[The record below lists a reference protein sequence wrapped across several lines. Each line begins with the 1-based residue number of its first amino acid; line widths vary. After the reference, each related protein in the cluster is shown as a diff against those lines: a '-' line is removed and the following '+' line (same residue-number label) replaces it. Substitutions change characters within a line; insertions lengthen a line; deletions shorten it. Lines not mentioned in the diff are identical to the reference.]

1 MTPMGIT
8 MVSRSTLNP
17 NPERLKVMKKIYFAM
32 AVLGTVALVSCER
45 EKSFDELTPIGENGV
60 AFTIG
65 AVSTRSAEAVA
76 NVERGVTIPLGT
88 DNEGNDFF
96 LEETIEDLNPSPAT
110 KGAPAYTVNVGNLYS
125 TMGVYAA
132 TGKFGDASFEV
143 MDMYDHKGDPSDP
156 KAPVTANPEA
166 TKGDGWRYHHN
177 YSADPWPTNKDE
189 KVDFFLRMP
198 AVATG
203 VSNLKYDNQKITFNY
218 SSQQDGAVQQDIL
231 FSHTSISKNEHN
243 GYLPNGAPVLMYHAL
258 TGVKFRSG
266 SANNGP
272 TKTIITKV
280 VLSGLNDRGI
290 GTFDPSTNTFSW
302 PANDQGMSLGSFS
315 LGYENTAWSEAA
327 NQDNTV
333 SYEKDTENPKNN
345 KFGDSWYS
353 AAADKNLNNEDGSLT
368 FWLIPQTINKNVTL
382 KVTFFVKTKNT
393 PNGTEITHTI
403 KLGEKLENVEWK
415 AGQLRT
421 YTLDPKDVDVDIF
434 DEMNDYT
441 KNNLEV
447 TNTGNVD
454 EYVRVMLMGN
464 WYGWLPDQDPSKV
477 EPSILVGY
485 TTPNINDY
493 TMVQNW
499 YFRDDTFGDGFD
511 DTFKKGVPAN
521 GNRWIRGTGSY
532 YYWPDIIGA
541 GEKLSSSSTLFKSY
555 KLEEE
560 WIPEIWI
567 PVGSKREK
575 AKGVHLVFE
584 CAVQAIG
591 AKKPDGSGNYTWQ
604 EAWSA
609 ATGET
614 IEAK

>member
-1 MTPMGIT
+1 
-8 MVSRSTLNP
+8 
-17 NPERLKVMKKIYFAM
+17 M
-32 AVLGTVALVSCER
+32 AVIAAAMLSSCER
-45 EKSFDELTPIGENGV
+45 EKDFNEMTPIGENGV

-65 AVSTRSAEAVA
+65 SVSTRSAEVA
-76 NVERGVTIPLGT
+76 NNAERGVTLPLGT
-88 DNEGNDFF
+88 DDAGNSYF
-96 LEETIEDLNPSPAT
+96 LEEEIMELNPSPAT
-110 KGAPAYTVNVGNLYS
+110 KGAPAYTVNVGSLYT
-125 TMGVYAA
+125 TMGVHAD
-132 TGKFGDASFEV
+132 GNFGDASFVV

-156 KAPVTANPEA
+156 NAPVTANPDA

-177 YSADPWPTNKDE
+177 YNGNPWPANKDE
-189 KVDFFLRMP
+189 KVNFFLRMP
-198 AVATG
+198 AAANG
-203 VSNLKYDNQKITFNY
+203 VSNLSYANQKISFDY
-218 SSQQDGAVQQDIL
+218 SSQANGALQQDIL
-231 FSHTSISKNEHN
+231 FSHTAISKNEHD

-266 SANNGP
+266 SANNGE

-290 GTFDPSTNTFSW
+290 GMFDPSTKTVTWPAEDQRMVLGTFSL
-302 PANDQGMSLGSFS
+302 D
-315 LGYENTAWSEAA
+315 YENTAWSATA

-333 SYEKDTENPKNN
+333 SYEKDTENPENN

-353 AAADKNLNNEDGSLT
+353 AAADKNLNDEDGSLT
-368 FWLIPQTINKNVTL
+368 FWLIPQTITKNVTL

-403 KLGEKLENVEWK
+403 KLGEVLENVQWK

-434 DEMNDYT
+434 DKMSDLT
-441 KNNLEV
+441 KQNLEV

-464 WYGWLPDQDPSKV
+464 WYGWLPDQDPTKV

-485 TTPNINDY
+485 KYENEAEATAKGGEVDD
-493 TMVQNW
+493 MVENW
-499 YFRDDTFGDGFD
+499 YFRHDTFGAGFD
-511 DTFKKGVPAN
+511 DTFKKGIPAN
-521 GNRWIRGTGSY
+521 GNEWIRGTGSY
-532 YYWPDIIGA
+532 YYWPYVIGA

-555 KLEEE
+555 TLDES
-560 WIPEIWI
+560 WIPTIWI
-567 PVGSKREK
+567 PVGGTRQQ

-614 IEAK
+614 IE

>member
-1 MTPMGIT
+1 
-8 MVSRSTLNP
+8 
-17 NPERLKVMKKIYFAM
+17 MKKIHIAM

-45 EKSFDELTPIGENGV
+45 EKSFNELTPIGENGV
-60 AFTIG
+60 AFTLG
-65 AVSTRSAEAVA
+65 GVSTRSAEAEIY
-76 NVERGVTIPLGT
+76 VERGVTLPLGT
-88 DNEGNDFF
+88 DDAGNSYF
-96 LEETIEDLNPSPAT
+96 LEEEIMELNPSPAT

-132 TGKFGDASFEV
+132 TGSFGDASFEV
-143 MDMYDHKGDPSDP
+143 MDKYDHKGDPSDP
-156 KAPVTANPEA
+156 KAPVTAGPDSEN
-166 TKGDGWRYHHN
+166 TGDGWRYHHN
-177 YSADPWPTNKDE
+177 YNGSPWPTNKDE

-198 AVATG
+198 AAASG
-203 VSNLKYDNQKITFNY
+203 VSNLSYENQKITFNY
-218 SSQQDGAVQQDIL
+218 SSGQDGALQRDIL
-231 FSHTSISKNEHN
+231 FSHTQISKSDHD

-266 SANNGP
+266 SANGGQ

-280 VLSGLNDRGI
+280 VLSGLNDTGI
-290 GTFDPSTNTFSW
+290 GTFDPSTKTVTW
-302 PANDQGMSLGSFS
+302 PTDDQSMSLGSFI
-315 LGYENTAWSEAA
+315 LTYDNTAWSETADV
-327 NQDNTV
+327 DNTI
-333 SYEKDTENPKNN
+333 SYEKDTANPENN

-353 AAADKNLNNEDGSLT
+353 AAADKNLNDEEGSLT
-368 FWLIPQTINKNVTL
+368 FWLIPQTITKDATL
-382 KVTFFVKTKNT
+382 KVTFRVKTKNT
-393 PNGTEITHTI
+393 PDGTEITHTI
-403 KLGEKLENVEWK
+403 KLGEALENVEWK

-434 DEMNDYT
+434 DQMSDL
-441 KNNLEV
+441 KKSNLEV

-464 WYGWLPDQDPSKV
+464 WYGWLPDEDPETD

-485 TTPNINDY
+485 KTSNLNDY
-493 TMVQNW
+493 TMVDNW
-499 YFRDDTFGDGFD
+499 YFRDAKFGGGFD
-511 DTFKKGVPAN
+511 NTFTNGVPQN
-521 GNRWIRGTGSY
+521 GNEWIRGTGSY
-532 YYWPDIIGA
+532 YYWPYIIGA

-555 KLEEE
+555 DLDPE

-567 PVGSKREK
+567 PVGSTREK
-575 AKGVHLVFE
+575 AQGVHLVFE

>member
-1 MTPMGIT
+1 MRPKKCSILI
-8 MVSRSTLNP
+8 LNP
-17 NPERLKVMKKIYFAM
+17 EKLRVMKKVYIAL
-32 AVLGTVALVSCER
+32 AVIATAILVSCER
-45 EKSFDELTPIGENGV
+45 EKDFNELTPVGENGV

-65 AVSTRSAEAVA
+65 GVSTRSAEAMA
-76 NVERGVTIPLGT
+76 NVERGITISLGT

-96 LEETIEDLNPSPAT
+96 LEETIEELNPSPAT
-110 KGAPAYTVNVGNLYS
+110 KGAPAYTVNVGNLFS

-132 TGKFGDASFEV
+132 TGSFGDASFEV
-143 MDMYDHKGDPSDP
+143 MDQYAHEGTPNDGI
-156 KAPVTANPEA
+156 NEN
-166 TKGDGWRYHHN
+166 GWRYHHN
-177 YSADPWPTNKDE
+177 YSANPWPTNKDE

-198 AVATG
+198 AAATG
-203 VSNLKYDNQKITFNY
+203 VSNLKYDNQKIAFNY
-218 SSQQDGAVQQDIL
+218 SSQQDGALQQDIL
-231 FSHTSISKNEHN
+231 FSHTSISKNEHD

-280 VLSGLNDRGI
+280 VLSGLNDTGK

-302 PANDQGMSLGSFS
+302 PANDQSMSLGSFS
-315 LGYENTAWSEAA
+315 LGYENTAWSAA
-327 NQDNTV
+327 ADKDNTV
-333 SYEKDTENPKNN
+333 TYEKDTENPENN

-353 AAADKNLNNEDGSLT
+353 AAADKNLNDEDGSLT

-382 KVTFFVKTKNT
+382 KVTFFVKTENT

-403 KLGEKLENVEWK
+403 KLGEVLENVQWK

-434 DEMNDYT
+434 DKMSDLEKD
-441 KNNLEV
+441 NLEV

-464 WYGWLPDQDPSKV
+464 WYGWLPDQDPSKD
-477 EPSILVGY
+477 EPNIMVGY
-485 TTPNINDY
+485 KTSDINDD
-493 TMVQNW
+493 TMVDNW
-499 YFRDDTFGDGFD
+499 FFRSDPFGNGFD
-511 DTFKKGVPAN
+511 DTFKMGVPAN

-532 YYWPDIIGA
+532 YYWPDVIGA
-541 GEKLSSSSTLFKSY
+541 GDKLSSSSTLFKSY
-555 KLEEE
+555 TLDES
-560 WIPEIWI
+560 WIPTIWI
-567 PVGSKREK
+567 PVGGERVQ

-584 CAVQAIG
+584 CAVQAIS
-591 AKKPDGSGNYTWQ
+591 AKKPDGSGNYDTCW
-604 EAWSA
+604 EAWTNA
-609 ATGET
+609 IYPNGDGT

>member
-1 MTPMGIT
+1 
-8 MVSRSTLNP
+8 
-17 NPERLKVMKKIYFAM
+17 MKKIYIAM

-45 EKSFDELTPIGENGV
+45 EKSFNELTPIGENGV

-65 AVSTRSAEAVA
+65 GVSTRSAEAVA
-76 NVERGVTIPLGT
+76 NVERGVTLDLGT
-88 DNEGNDFF
+88 DDAGNSYF
-96 LEETIEDLNPSPAT
+96 LEEEIMELNPSPAT

-132 TGKFGDASFEV
+132 TGSFGDASFEV
-143 MDMYDHKGDPSDP
+143 MDKYDHKGDPSDP
-156 KAPVTANPEA
+156 KAPVTAGPDN

-177 YSADPWPTNKDE
+177 YNGSPWPSDKDE

-198 AVATG
+198 AAASG
-203 VSNLKYDNQKITFNY
+203 VSNLSYANQKITFDY
-218 SSQQDGAVQQDIL
+218 TSGQVGALQQDIL
-231 FSHTSISKNEHN
+231 FSHTQISKSEHDS
-243 GYLPNGAPVLMYHAL
+243 YLPNGAPVLMYHAL

-266 SANNGP
+266 SANGGP

-280 VLSGLNDRGI
+280 VLSGLNDTGK
-290 GTFDPSTNTFSW
+290 GTFDPATKTVTW
-302 PANDQGMSLGSFS
+302 PAEDQGMTYGSF
-315 LGYENTAWSEAA
+315 LLEYDNTAWSAAA
-327 NQDNTV
+327 NADNTV
-333 SYEKDTENPKNN
+333 AYTKDTANPENN

-353 AAADKNLNNEDGSLT
+353 AAADKNLNDEDGSLT
-368 FWLIPQTINKNVTL
+368 FWLIPQTITKKATL
-382 KVTFFVKTKNT
+382 EVTFRVKTENT
-393 PNGTEITHTI
+393 KEGTEITHTI
-403 KLGEKLENVEWK
+403 KLGEKLENVQWK

-434 DEMNDYT
+434 DKMEDL
-441 KNNLEV
+441 KKSNLEI

-464 WYGWLPDQDPSKV
+464 WYGWLPDQDPTKV

-485 TTPNINDY
+485 TSSNINDF
-493 TMVQNW
+493 TMVENW
-499 YFRDDTFGDGFD
+499 YFRNEKFGGGFD
-511 DTFKKGVPAN
+511 DTFTNGVPQN

-541 GEKLSSSSTLFKSY
+541 GEKMSSSSTLFKSY
-555 KLEEE
+555 DLDPE

-567 PVGSKREK
+567 PVDGGGSRQL

-614 IEAK
+614 IGPR

>member
-1 MTPMGIT
+1 MRPKKCSILI
-8 MVSRSTLNP
+8 LNP
-17 NPERLKVMKKIYFAM
+17 EKLRVMKKVYIAL
-32 AVLGTVALVSCER
+32 AVIATAILVSCER
-45 EKSFDELTPIGENGV
+45 EKDFNELTPVGENGV

-65 AVSTRSAEAVA
+65 GVSTRSAEAMA
-76 NVERGVTIPLGT
+76 NVERGITIPLGT

-96 LEETIEDLNPSPAT
+96 LEETIEELNPSPAT
-110 KGAPAYTVNVGNLYS
+110 KGAPAYTVNVGNLFS

-132 TGKFGDASFEV
+132 TGSFGDASFEV
-143 MDMYDHKGDPSDP
+143 MDQYAHEGTPNDGI
-156 KAPVTANPEA
+156 NEN
-166 TKGDGWRYHHN
+166 GWRYHHN
-177 YSADPWPTNKDE
+177 YSANPWPANKDE

-198 AVATG
+198 AAANG
-203 VSNLKYDNQKITFNY
+203 VSNLSYANQKITFDY
-218 SSQQDGAVQQDIL
+218 SSQQNGASQQDIL
-231 FSHTSISKNEHN
+231 FSHTAISKNEHD

-280 VLSGLNDRGI
+280 VLSGLNDTGK

-302 PANDQGMSLGSFS
+302 PANDQSMSLGSFS
-315 LGYENTAWSEAA
+315 LGYENTAWSAA
-327 NQDNTV
+327 ADKDNTV
-333 SYEKDTENPKNN
+333 TYEKDTTNPENN

-353 AAADKNLNNEDGSLT
+353 AAADKNLNDEDGSLT

-382 KVTFFVKTKNT
+382 KVTFFVKTENT

-403 KLGEKLENVEWK
+403 KLGEVLENVQWK

-434 DEMNDYT
+434 DKMTDLEKD
-441 KNNLEV
+441 NLEV

-464 WYGWLPDQDPSKV
+464 WYGWLPDQDPATD
-477 EPSILVGY
+477 EPSIMVGY
-485 TTPNINDY
+485 KTSDINDDE
-493 TMVQNW
+493 MVDNW
-499 YFRDDTFGDGFD
+499 FFRSTPFGNGFD
-511 DTFKKGVPAN
+511 DSFKMGVPAN

-532 YYWPDIIGA
+532 YYWPDVIGA
-541 GEKLSSSSTLFKSY
+541 GDKLSSSSTLFKSY
-555 KLEEE
+555 TLDES
-560 WIPEIWI
+560 WIPTIWI
-567 PVGSKREK
+567 PVGGERVQ

-584 CAVQAIG
+584 CAVQAIS
-591 AKKPDGSGNYTWQ
+591 AKKPDGSGNYDTCW
-604 EAWSA
+604 EAWTKA
-609 ATGET
+609 IYPNGDGT

>member
-1 MTPMGIT
+1 M
-8 MVSRSTLNP
+8 
-17 NPERLKVMKKIYFAM
+17 AM
-32 AVLGTVALVSCER
+32 AVIAAAMLSSCER
-45 EKSFDELTPIGENGV
+45 EKDFNEMTPIGENGV

-65 AVSTRSAEAVA
+65 SVSTRSAEVA
-76 NVERGVTIPLGT
+76 NNAERGVTLPLGT
-88 DNEGNDFF
+88 DDAGNSYF
-96 LEETIEDLNPSPAT
+96 LEEEIMELNPSPAT
-110 KGAPAYTVNVGNLYS
+110 KGAPAYTVNVGSLYT
-125 TMGVYAA
+125 TMGVHAD
-132 TGKFGDASFEV
+132 GNFGDASFVV
-143 MDMYDHKGDPSDP
+143 MDMYDHKGNPSDP
-156 KAPVTANPEA
+156 NAPVTANPDV

-177 YSADPWPTNKDE
+177 YNGNPWPANKDE
-189 KVDFFLRMP
+189 KVNFFLRMP
-198 AVATG
+198 AAANG
-203 VSNLKYDNQKITFNY
+203 VSNLSYADQKITFDY
-218 SSQQDGAVQQDIL
+218 SSQANGALQQDIL
-231 FSHTSISKNEHN
+231 FSHTAISKNEHD

-266 SANNGP
+266 SANNGE

-280 VLSGLNDRGI
+280 VLSGLNDTGK
-290 GTFDPSTNTFSW
+290 GTFDPSTKTVTW
-302 PANDQGMSLGSFS
+302 PAEDQGMNLGSFS
-315 LGYENTAWSEAA
+315 LDYENTAWSATA

-333 SYEKDTENPKNN
+333 SYEKDTENPENN

-353 AAADKNLNNEDGSLT
+353 AAADKNLNDEDGSLT
-368 FWLIPQTINKNVTL
+368 FWLIPQTITKKVTL

-403 KLGEKLENVEWK
+403 KLGEVLENVQWK

-434 DEMNDYT
+434 DKMSDLT
-441 KNNLEV
+441 KQNLEV

-464 WYGWLPDQDPSKV
+464 WYGWLPDQDPTKV

-485 TTPNINDY
+485 KYENEAEATAKGGEVDD
-493 TMVQNW
+493 MVENW
-499 YFRDDTFGDGFD
+499 YFRHDTFGAGFD
-511 DTFKKGVPAN
+511 DTFKKGIPAN
-521 GNRWIRGTGSY
+521 GNEWIRGTGSY
-532 YYWPDIIGA
+532 YYWPYVIGA

-555 KLEEE
+555 TLDES
-560 WIPEIWI
+560 WIPTIWI
-567 PVGSKREK
+567 PVGGTRQQ

>member
-1 MTPMGIT
+1 
-8 MVSRSTLNP
+8 
-17 NPERLKVMKKIYFAM
+17 MKKIYFAM

-65 AVSTRSAEAVA
+65 GVSTRSAEAVV

-96 LEETIEDLNPSPAT
+96 LEETIEELNPSPAT
-110 KGAPAYTVNVGNLYS
+110 KGAPAYTVNVGNLFS

-132 TGKFGDASFEV
+132 TGSFGDASFEV
-143 MDMYDHKGDPSDP
+143 MDQYAHEGTPNDGI
-156 KAPVTANPEA
+156 NEN
-166 TKGDGWRYHHN
+166 GWRYHHN
-177 YSADPWPTNKDE
+177 YSANPWPANKDE

-198 AVATG
+198 AAANG
-203 VSNLKYDNQKITFNY
+203 VSNLSYANQKITFDY
-218 SSQQDGAVQQDIL
+218 SSQQNGASQQDIL
-231 FSHTSISKNEHN
+231 FSHTSISKNEHD

-280 VLSGLNDRGI
+280 VLSGLNDTGK
-290 GTFDPSTNTFSW
+290 GTFDPSTKTVTW
-302 PANDQGMSLGSFS
+302 PAEDQGMNLGSFS
-315 LGYENTAWSEAA
+315 LDYENTAWSATA

-333 SYEKDTENPKNN
+333 SYEKDTEKPENN

-464 WYGWLPDQDPSKV
+464 WYGWLPDQDPTKV
-477 EPSILVGY
+477 EASILVGY
-485 TTPNINDY
+485 KYENETEATAKGGQVDD
-493 TMVQNW
+493 MVENW
-499 YFRDDTFGDGFD
+499 YFKHETFGAGFD
-511 DTFKKGVPAN
+511 NTFKFGVPAN
-521 GNRWIRGTGSY
+521 GNEWIRGTGSY
-532 YYWPDIIGA
+532 YYWPYVIGA

-555 KLEEE
+555 TLDES
-560 WIPEIWI
+560 WIPTIWI
-567 PVGSKREK
+567 PVGGTRQQ

-591 AKKPDGSGNYTWQ
+591 AKKPDGSSNYTWQ

>member
-166 TKGDGWRYHHN
+166 TKGDGWRYHRN

>member
-1 MTPMGIT
+1 M
-8 MVSRSTLNP
+8 
-17 NPERLKVMKKIYFAM
+17 AM
-32 AVLGTVALVSCER
+32 AVIAAAMLSSCER
-45 EKSFDELTPIGENGV
+45 EKDFNEMTPIGENGV

-65 AVSTRSAEAVA
+65 SVSTRSAEVA
-76 NVERGVTIPLGT
+76 NNAERGVTLPLGT
-88 DNEGNDFF
+88 DDAGNSYF
-96 LEETIEDLNPSPAT
+96 LEEEIMELNPSPAT
-110 KGAPAYTVNVGNLYS
+110 KGAPAYTVNVGSLYT
-125 TMGVYAA
+125 TMGVHAD
-132 TGKFGDASFEV
+132 GNFGDASFVV

-156 KAPVTANPEA
+156 NAPVTANPDA

-177 YSADPWPTNKDE
+177 YNGNPWPANKDE
-189 KVDFFLRMP
+189 KVNFFLRMP
-198 AVATG
+198 AAANG
-203 VSNLKYDNQKITFNY
+203 VSNLSYANQKISFDY
-218 SSQQDGAVQQDIL
+218 SSQANGALQQDIL
-231 FSHTSISKNEHN
+231 FSHTAISKNEHD

-266 SANNGP
+266 SANNGE

-290 GTFDPSTNTFSW
+290 GMFDPSTKTVTWPAEDQRMVLGTFSL
-302 PANDQGMSLGSFS
+302 D
-315 LGYENTAWSEAA
+315 YENTAWSATA

-333 SYEKDTENPKNN
+333 SYEKDTENPENN

-353 AAADKNLNNEDGSLT
+353 AAADKNLNDEDGSLT
-368 FWLIPQTINKNVTL
+368 FWLIPQTITKNVTL

-403 KLGEKLENVEWK
+403 KLGEVLENVQWK

-434 DEMNDYT
+434 DKMSDLT
-441 KNNLEV
+441 KQNLEV

-464 WYGWLPDQDPSKV
+464 WYGWLPDQDPTKV

-485 TTPNINDY
+485 KYENEAEATAKGGEVDD
-493 TMVQNW
+493 MVENW
-499 YFRDDTFGDGFD
+499 YFRHDTFGAGFD
-511 DTFKKGVPAN
+511 DTFKKGIPAN
-521 GNRWIRGTGSY
+521 GNEWIRGTGSY
-532 YYWPDIIGA
+532 YYWPYVIGA

-555 KLEEE
+555 TLDES
-560 WIPEIWI
+560 WIPTIWI
-567 PVGSKREK
+567 PVGGTRQQ

-614 IEAK
+614 IE

>member
-1 MTPMGIT
+1 
-8 MVSRSTLNP
+8 
-17 NPERLKVMKKIYFAM
+17 MKKIYIAM
-32 AVLGTVALVSCER
+32 AVLGTVVLVSCER
-45 EKSFDELTPIGENGV
+45 EKSFNELTPIGENGV

-65 AVSTRSAEAVA
+65 SVSTRSAEAVI
-76 NVERGVTIPLGT
+76 NVERGVTLPLGT
-88 DNEGNDFF
+88 DDAGNSYF
-96 LEETIEDLNPSPAT
+96 LEEEIMELNPSPAT

-132 TGKFGDASFEV
+132 TGSFGDASFEV
-143 MDMYDHKGDPSDP
+143 MDKYDHKGDPSDP
-156 KAPVTANPEA
+156 NAPKTAGPDA

-177 YSADPWPTNKDE
+177 YTASPWPTNKNE

-198 AVATG
+198 AAASG
-203 VSNLKYDNQKITFNY
+203 VSNLSYENQKITFNY
-218 SSQQDGAVQQDIL
+218 SSGQDGALQQDIL
-231 FSHTSISKNEHN
+231 FSHTQISKSDHD

-266 SANNGP
+266 SANGGP

-280 VLSGLNDRGI
+280 VLSGLNDTGK
-290 GTFDPSTNTFSW
+290 GTFDPSTNTVTW
-302 PANDQGMSLGSFS
+302 PANEQSINLGSFS
-315 LGYENTAWSEAA
+315 LTYENTAWSETA
-327 NQDNTV
+327 NVDNTV
-333 SYEKDTENPKNN
+333 TYAKDAANPENN
-345 KFGDSWYS
+345 KFGDSWYA
-353 AAADKNLNNEDGSLT
+353 AAADKNLNDEDGSLT
-368 FWLIPQTINKNVTL
+368 FWLIPQTITEDATL
-382 KVTFFVKTKNT
+382 EVTFRVKTKNT

-403 KLGEKLENVEWK
+403 NLGEKLKNVEWK

-434 DEMNDYT
+434 DQMSDL
-441 KNNLEV
+441 KKSNLEV

-464 WYGWLPDQDPSKV
+464 WYGWLPDQDPTKD

-485 TTPNINDY
+485 QTSNLNDY
-493 TMVQNW
+493 TMAENW
-499 YFRDDTFGDGFD
+499 YFRNDPFGGGFD
-511 DTFKKGVPAN
+511 ESFKYGVPGE
-521 GNRWIRGTGSY
+521 GNEWIRGTGSY
-532 YYWPDIIGA
+532 YYWPYIIGA

-555 KLEEE
+555 DLDPA
-560 WIPEIWI
+560 WVPEIWI
-567 PVGSKREK
+567 PVGGARQK
-575 AKGVHLVFE
+575 AQGVHLVFE

-591 AKKPDGSGNYTWQ
+591 AKKPDGSGDYTWQ

>member
-1 MTPMGIT
+1 
-8 MVSRSTLNP
+8 
-17 NPERLKVMKKIYFAM
+17 MKKIYMAM
-32 AVLGTVALVSCER
+32 AVIAAAMLSSCER
-45 EKSFDELTPIGENGV
+45 EKDFNEMTPIGENGV

-65 AVSTRSAEAVA
+65 SVSTRSAEVA
-76 NVERGVTIPLGT
+76 NNAERGVTLPLGT
-88 DNEGNDFF
+88 DDAGNSYF
-96 LEETIEDLNPSPAT
+96 LEEEIMELNPSPAT
-110 KGAPAYTVNVGNLYS
+110 KGAPAYTVNVGSLYT
-125 TMGVYAA
+125 TMGVHAD
-132 TGKFGDASFEV
+132 GNFGDASFVV
-143 MDMYDHKGDPSDP
+143 MDMYDHKGNPSDP
-156 KAPVTANPEA
+156 NAPVTANPDV

-177 YSADPWPTNKDE
+177 YNGNPWPANKDE
-189 KVDFFLRMP
+189 KVNFFLRMP
-198 AVATG
+198 AAANG
-203 VSNLKYDNQKITFNY
+203 VSNLSYADQKITFDY
-218 SSQQDGAVQQDIL
+218 SSQANGALQQDIL
-231 FSHTSISKNEHN
+231 FSHTAISKNEHD

-266 SANNGP
+266 SANNGE

-280 VLSGLNDRGI
+280 VLSGLNDTGK
-290 GTFDPSTNTFSW
+290 GTFDPSTKTVTW
-302 PANDQGMSLGSFS
+302 PAEDQGMNLGSFS
-315 LGYENTAWSEAA
+315 LDYENTAWSATA

-333 SYEKDTENPKNN
+333 SYEKDTENPENN

-353 AAADKNLNNEDGSLT
+353 AAADKNLNDEDGSLT
-368 FWLIPQTINKNVTL
+368 FWLIPQTITKKVTL

-403 KLGEKLENVEWK
+403 KLGEVLENVQWK

-434 DEMNDYT
+434 DKMSDLT
-441 KNNLEV
+441 KQNLEV

-464 WYGWLPDQDPSKV
+464 WYGWLPDQDPTKV

-485 TTPNINDY
+485 KYENEAEATAKGGEVDD
-493 TMVQNW
+493 MVENW
-499 YFRDDTFGDGFD
+499 YFRHDTFGAGFD
-511 DTFKKGVPAN
+511 DTFKKGIPAN
-521 GNRWIRGTGSY
+521 GNEWIRGTGSY
-532 YYWPDIIGA
+532 YYWPYVIGA

-555 KLEEE
+555 TLDES
-560 WIPEIWI
+560 WIPTIWI
-567 PVGSKREK
+567 PVGGTRQQ

>member
-1 MTPMGIT
+1 
-8 MVSRSTLNP
+8 
-17 NPERLKVMKKIYFAM
+17 MKKIYIAM

-65 AVSTRSAEAVA
+65 GVSTRSAEAVA
-76 NVERGVTIPLGT
+76 NVERGVTISLGT

-96 LEETIEDLNPSPAT
+96 LEETIEELNPSPAT
-110 KGAPAYTVNVGNLYS
+110 KGAPAYTINVGNLYS
-125 TMGVYAA
+125 TMGVYANA
-132 TGKFGDASFEV
+132 GSFGGDASFEV
-143 MDMYDHKGDPSDP
+143 MDMYDHKGDPNDP
-156 KAPVTANPEA
+156 NDPNAPVTATPDA

-177 YSADPWPTNKDE
+177 YSGDPWPANKDE

-198 AVATG
+198 AAANG
-203 VSNLKYDNQKITFNY
+203 VSNLNYDNQKITFNY
-218 SSQQDGAVQQDIL
+218 TSQQDGALQQDIL
-231 FSHTSISKNEHN
+231 FSHTAISKNEHN

-280 VLSGLNDRGI
+280 VLSGLNDTGK
-290 GTFDPSTNTFSW
+290 GTFDPSTNSFSW
-302 PANDQGMSLGSFS
+302 PADDQSMSLGSFS
-315 LGYENTAWSEAA
+315 LGYENTAWSAA
-327 NQDNTV
+327 ADKDNTV
-333 SYEKDTENPKNN
+333 TYEKDTENPENN

-368 FWLIPQTINKNVTL
+368 FWLIPQTITKNVTL

-403 KLGEKLENVEWK
+403 KLGKVLENVQWK

-434 DEMNDYT
+434 DKMSDLT
-441 KNNLEV
+441 KQNLEV

-464 WYGWLPDQDPSKV
+464 WYGWLPDQDPTKV

-485 TTPNINDY
+485 KYENEAEATAKGGEVDD
-493 TMVQNW
+493 MVENW
-499 YFRDDTFGDGFD
+499 YFRHDTFGAGFD
-511 DTFKKGVPAN
+511 DTFKKGIPAN
-521 GNRWIRGTGSY
+521 GNEWIRGTGSY
-532 YYWPDIIGA
+532 YYWPYVIGA
-541 GEKLSSSSTLFKSY
+541 GEKLSSSSTLFKY
-555 KLEEE
+555 YELKEE
-560 WIPEIWI
+560 WIPKIWI
-567 PVGSKREK
+567 PVGGTRQQ

-614 IEAK
+614 IQ

>member
-1 MTPMGIT
+1 
-8 MVSRSTLNP
+8 
-17 NPERLKVMKKIYFAM
+17 MKKVYIAL
-32 AVLGTVALVSCER
+32 AVIATAILVSCER
-45 EKSFDELTPIGENGV
+45 EKDFNELTPVGENGV

-65 AVSTRSAEAVA
+65 GVSTRSAEAMA
-76 NVERGVTIPLGT
+76 NVERGITIPLGT

-96 LEETIEDLNPSPAT
+96 LEETIEELNPSPAT
-110 KGAPAYTVNVGNLYS
+110 KGAPAYTVNVGNLFS

-132 TGKFGDASFEV
+132 TGSFGDASFEV
-143 MDMYDHKGDPSDP
+143 MDQYAHEGTPNDGI
-156 KAPVTANPEA
+156 NEN
-166 TKGDGWRYHHN
+166 GWRYHHN
-177 YSADPWPTNKDE
+177 YSANPWPANKDE

-198 AVATG
+198 AAANG
-203 VSNLKYDNQKITFNY
+203 VSNLSYANQKITFDY
-218 SSQQDGAVQQDIL
+218 SSQQNGASQQDIL
-231 FSHTSISKNEHN
+231 FSHTAISKNEHD

-280 VLSGLNDRGI
+280 VLSGLNDTGK

-302 PANDQGMSLGSFS
+302 PANDQSMSLGSFS
-315 LGYENTAWSEAA
+315 LGYENTAWSAA
-327 NQDNTV
+327 ADKDNTV
-333 SYEKDTENPKNN
+333 TYEKDTTNPENN

-353 AAADKNLNNEDGSLT
+353 AAADKNLNDEDGSLT

-382 KVTFFVKTKNT
+382 KVTFFVKTENT

-403 KLGEKLENVEWK
+403 KLGEVLENVQWK

-434 DEMNDYT
+434 DKMTDLEKD
-441 KNNLEV
+441 NLEV

-464 WYGWLPDQDPSKV
+464 WYGWLPDQDPATD
-477 EPSILVGY
+477 EPSIMVGY
-485 TTPNINDY
+485 KTSDINDDE
-493 TMVQNW
+493 MVDNW
-499 YFRDDTFGDGFD
+499 FFRSTPFGNGFD
-511 DTFKKGVPAN
+511 DSFKMGVPAN

-532 YYWPDIIGA
+532 YYWPDVIGA
-541 GEKLSSSSTLFKSY
+541 GDKLSSSSTLFKSY
-555 KLEEE
+555 TLDES
-560 WIPEIWI
+560 WIPTIWI
-567 PVGSKREK
+567 PVGGERVQ

-584 CAVQAIG
+584 CAVQAIS
-591 AKKPDGSGNYTWQ
+591 AKKPDGSGNYDTCW
-604 EAWSA
+604 EAWTKA
-609 ATGET
+609 IYPNGDGT

>member
-1 MTPMGIT
+1 
-8 MVSRSTLNP
+8 
-17 NPERLKVMKKIYFAM
+17 MKKIYFAM

>member
-1 MTPMGIT
+1 
-8 MVSRSTLNP
+8 
-17 NPERLKVMKKIYFAM
+17 MKKIYIAM

-45 EKSFDELTPIGENGV
+45 EKSFNELTPIGENGV

-65 AVSTRSAEAVA
+65 SVSTRSAEAVI
-76 NVERGVTIPLGT
+76 NVERGVTLPLGT
-88 DNEGNDFF
+88 DDAGNSYF
-96 LEETIEDLNPSPAT
+96 LEEEIMELNPSPAT

-132 TGKFGDASFEV
+132 TGSFGDASFEV
-143 MDMYDHKGDPSDP
+143 MDKYDHKGDPSDP
-156 KAPVTANPEA
+156 NAPKTAGPDA

-177 YSADPWPTNKDE
+177 YTASPWPTNKNE

-198 AVATG
+198 AAASG
-203 VSNLKYDNQKITFNY
+203 VSNLSYENQKITFNY
-218 SSQQDGAVQQDIL
+218 SSGQDGALQQDIL
-231 FSHTSISKNEHN
+231 FSHTQISKSDHD

-266 SANNGP
+266 SANGGP

-280 VLSGLNDRGI
+280 VLSGLNDTGK
-290 GTFDPSTNTFSW
+290 GTFDPSTNTVTW
-302 PANDQGMSLGSFS
+302 PANEQSINLGSFS
-315 LGYENTAWSEAA
+315 LTYENTAWSETA
-327 NQDNTV
+327 NVDNTV
-333 SYEKDTENPKNN
+333 TYAKDAANPENN
-345 KFGDSWYS
+345 KFGDSWYA
-353 AAADKNLNNEDGSLT
+353 AAADKNLNDEDGSLT
-368 FWLIPQTINKNVTL
+368 FWLIPQTITEDATL
-382 KVTFFVKTKNT
+382 EVTFRVKTKNT

-403 KLGEKLENVEWK
+403 NLGEKLKNVEWK

-434 DEMNDYT
+434 DQMSDL
-441 KNNLEV
+441 KKSNLEV

-464 WYGWLPDQDPSKV
+464 WYGWLPDQDPTKD

-485 TTPNINDY
+485 QTSNLNDY
-493 TMVQNW
+493 TMAENW
-499 YFRDDTFGDGFD
+499 YFRNDPFGGGFD
-511 DTFKKGVPAN
+511 ESFKYGVPGE
-521 GNRWIRGTGSY
+521 GNEWIRGTGSY
-532 YYWPDIIGA
+532 YYWPYIIGA

-555 KLEEE
+555 DLDPA
-560 WIPEIWI
+560 WVPEIWI
-567 PVGSKREK
+567 PVGGARQK
-575 AKGVHLVFE
+575 AQGVHLVFE

-591 AKKPDGSGNYTWQ
+591 AKKPDGSGDYTWQ

>member
-1 MTPMGIT
+1 
-8 MVSRSTLNP
+8 
-17 NPERLKVMKKIYFAM
+17 MKKIYMAM
-32 AVLGTVALVSCER
+32 AVIAAAMLSSCER
-45 EKSFDELTPIGENGV
+45 EKDFNEMTPIGENGV

-65 AVSTRSAEAVA
+65 SVSTRSAEVA
-76 NVERGVTIPLGT
+76 NNAERGVTLPLGT
-88 DNEGNDFF
+88 DDAGNSYF
-96 LEETIEDLNPSPAT
+96 LEEEIMELNPSPAT
-110 KGAPAYTVNVGNLYS
+110 KGAPAYTVNVGSLYT
-125 TMGVYAA
+125 TMGVHAD
-132 TGKFGDASFEV
+132 GNFGDASFVV

-156 KAPVTANPEA
+156 NAPVTANPDA

-177 YSADPWPTNKDE
+177 YNGNPWPANKDE
-189 KVDFFLRMP
+189 KVNFFLRMP
-198 AVATG
+198 AAANG
-203 VSNLKYDNQKITFNY
+203 VSNLSYANQKISFDY
-218 SSQQDGAVQQDIL
+218 SSQANGALQQDIL
-231 FSHTSISKNEHN
+231 FSHTAISKNEHD

-266 SANNGP
+266 SANNGE

-290 GTFDPSTNTFSW
+290 GMFDPSTKTVTWPAEDQRMVLGTFSL
-302 PANDQGMSLGSFS
+302 D
-315 LGYENTAWSEAA
+315 YENTAWSATA

-333 SYEKDTENPKNN
+333 SYEKDTENPENN

-353 AAADKNLNNEDGSLT
+353 AAADKNLNDEDGSLT
-368 FWLIPQTINKNVTL
+368 FWLIPQTITKNVTL

-403 KLGEKLENVEWK
+403 KLGEVLENVQWK

-434 DEMNDYT
+434 DKMSDLT
-441 KNNLEV
+441 KQNLEV

-464 WYGWLPDQDPSKV
+464 WYGWLPDQDPTKV

-485 TTPNINDY
+485 KYENEAEATAKGGEVDD
-493 TMVQNW
+493 MVENW
-499 YFRDDTFGDGFD
+499 YFRHDTFGAGFD
-511 DTFKKGVPAN
+511 DTFKKGIPAN
-521 GNRWIRGTGSY
+521 GNEWIRGTGSY
-532 YYWPDIIGA
+532 YYWPYVIGA

-555 KLEEE
+555 TLDES
-560 WIPEIWI
+560 WIPTIWI
-567 PVGSKREK
+567 PVGGTRQQ

-614 IEAK
+614 IE

>member
-1 MTPMGIT
+1 
-8 MVSRSTLNP
+8 
-17 NPERLKVMKKIYFAM
+17 MKKIHIAM

-45 EKSFDELTPIGENGV
+45 EKSFNELTPIGENGV

-65 AVSTRSAEAVA
+65 GVSTRSAEAEIY
-76 NVERGVTIPLGT
+76 VERGVTLPLGT
-88 DNEGNDFF
+88 DDAGNSYF
-96 LEETIEDLNPSPAT
+96 LEEEIMELNPSPAT

-132 TGKFGDASFEV
+132 TGSFGDASFEV
-143 MDMYDHKGDPSDP
+143 MDKYDHKGDPSDP
-156 KAPVTANPEA
+156 NAPKTAGPDA

-177 YSADPWPTNKDE
+177 YTASPWPTNKDE

-198 AVATG
+198 AAASG
-203 VSNLKYDNQKITFNY
+203 VSNLSYENQKITFNY
-218 SSQQDGAVQQDIL
+218 SSGQDGALQQDIL
-231 FSHTSISKNEHN
+231 FSHTQISKSDHD

-266 SANNGP
+266 SANGGP

-280 VLSGLNDRGI
+280 VLSGLNDTGI
-290 GTFDPSTNTFSW
+290 GTFDPSTKTVTW
-302 PANDQGMSLGSFS
+302 PTDDQSMSLGSFI
-315 LGYENTAWSEAA
+315 LTYDNTAWSETADV
-327 NQDNTV
+327 DNTI
-333 SYEKDTENPKNN
+333 SYEKDTANPENN

-353 AAADKNLNNEDGSLT
+353 AAADKNLNDEEGSLT
-368 FWLIPQTINKNVTL
+368 FWLIPQTITKDATL
-382 KVTFFVKTKNT
+382 KVTFRVKTKNT
-393 PNGTEITHTI
+393 PDGTEITHTI
-403 KLGEKLENVEWK
+403 KLGEALENVEWK

-434 DEMNDYT
+434 DQMSDL
-441 KNNLEV
+441 KKSNLEV

-464 WYGWLPDQDPSKV
+464 WYGWLPDEDPETD

-485 TTPNINDY
+485 KTSNLNDY
-493 TMVQNW
+493 TMVDNW
-499 YFRDDTFGDGFD
+499 YFRDAKFGGGFD
-511 DTFKKGVPAN
+511 NTFTNGVPQN
-521 GNRWIRGTGSY
+521 GNEWIRGTGSY
-532 YYWPDIIGA
+532 YYWPYIIGA

-555 KLEEE
+555 DLDPE

-567 PVGSKREK
+567 PVGSTREK
-575 AKGVHLVFE
+575 AQGVHLVFE

>member
-65 AVSTRSAEAVA
+65 GVSTRSADAVA

-96 LEETIEDLNPSPAT
+96 LEETIEELNPSPAT

-198 AVATG
+198 AAATG
-203 VSNLKYDNQKITFNY
+203 VSNLKYDNKKIAFDY
-218 SSQQDGAVQQDIL
+218 SSQANGALQQDIL
-231 FSHTSISKNEHN
+231 FSHTSISKNDHN

-280 VLSGLNDRGI
+280 VLSGLNDTGK

-302 PANDQGMSLGSFS
+302 PANDQDMNLGSFS
-315 LGYENTAWSEAA
+315 LGYENTAWSETA
-327 NQDNTV
+327 NKDNTV
-333 SYEKDTENPKNN
+333 TYEKDTENPENN

-403 KLGEKLENVEWK
+403 KLGEKLENLEWK

-464 WYGWLPDQDPSKV
+464 WYGWLPDQDPDTD
-477 EPSILVGY
+477 EPNILVGY
-485 TTPNINDY
+485 KYSDINDY
-493 TMVQNW
+493 TMVENW
-499 YFRDDTFGDGFD
+499 FFRDTPFGDGFD

-555 KLEEE
+555 TLDPT
-560 WIPEIWI
+560 WVPEIWI
-567 PVGSKREK
+567 PVGSERKQ

>member
-1 MTPMGIT
+1 MKC
-8 MVSRSTLNP
+8 STLNL
-17 NPERLKVMKKIYFAM
+17 NPERLRVMKKVYITL
-32 AVLGTVALVSCER
+32 AVVATAILVSCER
-45 EKSFDELTPIGENGV
+45 EKDFNELTPIGENGV

-65 AVSTRSAEAVA
+65 GVSTRSAEAVA
-76 NVERGVTIPLGT
+76 NVERGVTISLGT

-96 LEETIEDLNPSPAT
+96 LEETIEELNPSPAT
-110 KGAPAYTVNVGNLYS
+110 KGAPAYTVNVGNLFS

-132 TGKFGDASFEV
+132 SGSFGDSSFEV
-143 MDMYDHKGDPSDP
+143 MDQYAHEGTPNDGINEK
-156 KAPVTANPEA
+156 
-166 TKGDGWRYHHN
+166 GWRYHHN
-177 YSADPWPTNKDE
+177 YSGDPWPTNKDE

-198 AVATG
+198 AAATG

-218 SSQQDGAVQQDIL
+218 SSQQDGALQQDIL

-280 VLSGLNDRGI
+280 VLSGLNDTGK
-290 GTFDPSTNTFSW
+290 GTFDPSTNSFSW
-302 PANDQGMSLGSFS
+302 PADDQSMSLGSFS
-315 LGYENTAWSEAA
+315 LGYENTAWSAA
-327 NQDNTV
+327 ADKDNTV
-333 SYEKDTENPKNN
+333 TYEKDTENPENN

-353 AAADKNLNNEDGSLT
+353 AAADKNLNDEDGSLT

-382 KVTFFVKTKNT
+382 KVTFFVKTENT

-403 KLGEKLENVEWK
+403 KLGEVLENVQWK

-434 DEMNDYT
+434 DKMTDLEKD
-441 KNNLEV
+441 NLEV

-464 WYGWLPDQDPSKV
+464 WYGWLPDQDPSKD
-477 EPSILVGY
+477 EPNIMVGY
-485 TTPNINDY
+485 KSSDINDD
-493 TMVQNW
+493 TMVDNW
-499 YFRDDTFGDGFD
+499 FFRSTPFGNGFD
-511 DTFKKGVPAN
+511 DTFKMGVPAN

-532 YYWPDIIGA
+532 YYWPDVIGA
-541 GEKLSSSSTLFKSY
+541 GDKLSSSSTLFKSY
-555 KLEEE
+555 TLDES
-560 WIPEIWI
+560 WIPTIWI
-567 PVGSKREK
+567 PVGGERVQ

-584 CAVQAIG
+584 CAVQAIS
-591 AKKPDGSGNYTWQ
+591 AKKPDGSGNYDTCW
-604 EAWSA
+604 EAWTKA
-609 ATGET
+609 IYPNGDGT

>member
-1 MTPMGIT
+1 
-8 MVSRSTLNP
+8 
-17 NPERLKVMKKIYFAM
+17 MKKIHIAM

-45 EKSFDELTPIGENGV
+45 EKSFNELTPIGENGV
-60 AFTIG
+60 AFTLG
-65 AVSTRSAEAVA
+65 GVSTRSAEAEI
-76 NVERGVTIPLGT
+76 NVERGVTLPLGT
-88 DNEGNDFF
+88 DDAGNSYF
-96 LEETIEDLNPSPAT
+96 LEEEIMELNPSPAT

-132 TGKFGDASFEV
+132 TGSFGDASFEV
-143 MDMYDHKGDPSDP
+143 MDKYDHKGDPSDP
-156 KAPVTANPEA
+156 NAPKTAGPDA

-177 YSADPWPTNKDE
+177 YTASPWPTNKDE

-198 AVATG
+198 AAASG
-203 VSNLKYDNQKITFNY
+203 VSNLSYENQKITFNY
-218 SSQQDGAVQQDIL
+218 SSGQDGALQQDIL
-231 FSHTSISKNEHN
+231 FSHTQISKSDHD

-266 SANNGP
+266 SANGGP

-280 VLSGLNDRGI
+280 VLSGLNDTGI
-290 GTFDPSTNTFSW
+290 GTFDPSTKTVTW
-302 PANDQGMSLGSFS
+302 PTDDQSMSLGSFI
-315 LGYENTAWSEAA
+315 LTYDNTAWSETADV
-327 NQDNTV
+327 DNTI
-333 SYEKDTENPKNN
+333 SYEKDTANPENN

-353 AAADKNLNNEDGSLT
+353 AAADKNLNDEEGSLT
-368 FWLIPQTINKNVTL
+368 FWLIPQTITKDATL
-382 KVTFFVKTKNT
+382 KVTFRVKTKNT
-393 PNGTEITHTI
+393 PDGTEITHTI
-403 KLGEKLENVEWK
+403 KLGEALENVEWK

-434 DEMNDYT
+434 DQMSDL
-441 KNNLEV
+441 KKSNLEV

-464 WYGWLPDQDPSKV
+464 WYGWLPDEDPETD

-485 TTPNINDY
+485 KTSNLNDY
-493 TMVQNW
+493 TMVDNW
-499 YFRDDTFGDGFD
+499 YFRDAKFGGGFD
-511 DTFKKGVPAN
+511 NTFTNGVPQN
-521 GNRWIRGTGSY
+521 GNEWIRGTGSY
-532 YYWPDIIGA
+532 YYWPYIIGA

-555 KLEEE
+555 DLDPE

-567 PVGSKREK
+567 PVGSTREK
-575 AKGVHLVFE
+575 AQGVHLVFE

>member
-1 MTPMGIT
+1 
-8 MVSRSTLNP
+8 
-17 NPERLKVMKKIYFAM
+17 MKKVYIAL
-32 AVLGTVALVSCER
+32 AVIATAILVSCER
-45 EKSFDELTPIGENGV
+45 EKDFNELTPVGENGV

-65 AVSTRSAEAVA
+65 GVSTRSAEAMA
-76 NVERGVTIPLGT
+76 NVERGITISLGT

-96 LEETIEDLNPSPAT
+96 LEETIEELNPSPAT
-110 KGAPAYTVNVGNLYS
+110 KGAPAYTVNVGNLFS

-132 TGKFGDASFEV
+132 TGSFGDASFEV
-143 MDMYDHKGDPSDP
+143 MDQYAHEGTPNDGI
-156 KAPVTANPEA
+156 NEN
-166 TKGDGWRYHHN
+166 GWRYHHN
-177 YSADPWPTNKDE
+177 YSANPWPTNKDE

-198 AVATG
+198 AAATG
-203 VSNLKYDNQKITFNY
+203 VSNLKYDNQKIAFNY
-218 SSQQDGAVQQDIL
+218 SSQQDGALQQDIL
-231 FSHTSISKNEHN
+231 FSHTSISKNEHD

-280 VLSGLNDRGI
+280 VLSGLNDTGK

-302 PANDQGMSLGSFS
+302 PANDQSMSLGSFS
-315 LGYENTAWSEAA
+315 LGYENTAWSAA
-327 NQDNTV
+327 ADKDNTV
-333 SYEKDTENPKNN
+333 TYEKDTENPENN

-353 AAADKNLNNEDGSLT
+353 AAADKNLNDEDGSLT

-382 KVTFFVKTKNT
+382 KVTFFVKTENT

-403 KLGEKLENVEWK
+403 KLGEVLENVQWK

-434 DEMNDYT
+434 DKMSDLEKD
-441 KNNLEV
+441 NLEV

-464 WYGWLPDQDPSKV
+464 WYGWLPDQDPSKD
-477 EPSILVGY
+477 EPNIMVGY
-485 TTPNINDY
+485 KTSDINDD
-493 TMVQNW
+493 TMVDNW
-499 YFRDDTFGDGFD
+499 FFRSDPFGNGFD
-511 DTFKKGVPAN
+511 DTFKMGVPAN

-532 YYWPDIIGA
+532 YYWPDVIGA
-541 GEKLSSSSTLFKSY
+541 GDKLSSSSTLFKSY
-555 KLEEE
+555 TLDES
-560 WIPEIWI
+560 WIPTIWI
-567 PVGSKREK
+567 PVGGERVQ

-584 CAVQAIG
+584 CAVQAIS
-591 AKKPDGSGNYTWQ
+591 AKKPDGSGNYDTCW
-604 EAWSA
+604 EAWTNA
-609 ATGET
+609 IYPNGDGT